1 MITVPAN
8 TATNPGTNP
17 GSPIAEAD
25 SADLAGL
32 LNGNPRFFEV
42 NRVVL
47 NSQDS
52 PIGPKSRILLR

>member
-1 MITVPAN
+1 MRIWISSRITALVNAN
-8 TATNPGTNP
+8 GTIATP
-17 GSPIAEAD
+17 D

-32 LNGNPRFFEV
+32 LNGYPRFFEV

-47 NSQDS
+47 DRQDS